1 MLQLI
6 PFVLA
11 FTAQRAAAHGGV
23 IGFGNGGTYY
33 PGWRAYN
40 TEVGQVTIARQ
51 YATYNPI
58 EDPTSAS
65 LSCNID
71 GTSAPTQLTA
81 TVEAG
86 SDFTFYW
93 NQWPHNTGPII
104 TYLAECPGETC
115 DSVDSSTLKWFK
127 IDEAGL
133 VSGTVA
139 TGTWAA
145 AAMMANNNS
154 WTSTIPSEVPSGSY
168 LIRHETIALHSLPAQ
183 FYPECAQI
191 KIVNGGS
198 RAPTDDELVSFPG
211 AYSSTDAGL
220 SVNLYSSTAS
230 STTTYVVPGP
240 ALYGSGTGTSKPV
253 TSSAAAPASSS
264 SVAPA
269 ASSSA
274 APVESS
280 SAAPVESSSAAPVE
294 SSSAAPVES
303 TSTAPIES
311 SSAAPIESSSAA
323 PVESSSAAPA
333 VTSSAATPKPTT
345 SSAAAPI
352 VTSSAAA
359 PKPTTTSDAAP
370 VATGSAVAQ
379 WGQCGGKNFSGPTTC
394 ASSLVCT
401 VMNDFYSQCLTGTLS
416 TSFSSAPAAAQ
427 PTTSASATPSASVGS
442 VAHYAQCGGINHK
455 GDTAW

>member
-1 MLQLI
+1 
-6 PFVLA
+6 
-11 FTAQRAAAHGGV
+11 
-23 IGFGNGGTYY
+23 GTYY
-33 PGWRAYN
+33 PGWHAYN

-65 LSCNID
+65 LSCNIN

-81 TVEAG
+81 TVEAS

-104 TYLAECPGETC
+104 TYLTECPGETC

-198 RAPTDDELVSFPG
+198 HAPTDDELVSFPS
-211 AYSSTDAGL
+211 AYSSSDAGL

-230 STTTYVVPGP
+230 STTTYIVSGP
-240 ALYGSGTGTSKPV
+240 ALYGSSTGTSKPV

-264 SVAPA
+264 SVTPT

-274 APVESS
+274 AP
-280 SAAPVESSSAAPVE
+280 
-294 SSSAAPVES
+294 
-303 TSTAPIES
+303 
-311 SSAAPIESSSAA
+311 
-323 PVESSSAAPA
+323 
-333 VTSSAATPKPTT
+333 PTT
-345 SSAAAPI
+345 SSA
-352 VTSSAAA
+352 
-359 PKPTTTSDAAP
+359 AAP

-379 WGQCGGKNFSGPTTC
+379 WGQCGGKNFSGSTTC
-394 ASSLVCT
+394 TSSLVCT
-401 VMNDFYSQCLTGTLS
+401 VINDFYSQCLTGALS

-427 PTTSASATPSASVGS
+427 PTTSASVGS